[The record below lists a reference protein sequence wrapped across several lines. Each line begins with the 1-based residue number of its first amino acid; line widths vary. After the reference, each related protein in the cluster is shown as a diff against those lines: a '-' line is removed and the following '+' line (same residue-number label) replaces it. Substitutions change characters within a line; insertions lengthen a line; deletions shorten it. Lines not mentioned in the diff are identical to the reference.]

1 MKQTKFFKIT
11 LIYFISLV
19 LFVGLRIL
27 FQLNVFRNLSEFWQ
41 EGLSS
46 FAIQIVL
53 MLFLP
58 FMLYSTFFKK
68 KPKETLSDMGFK
80 KISFKA
86 VLLCF
91 LIGIIAFILNIAV
104 ASVFEGIIKS
114 LGYNP
119 SSSGS
124 AEAEASILN
133 FFLQVLTVSILPAVC
148 EEFMHRGILLR
159 GLSKSIGVKS
169 ALIISSL
176 LFGLTHL
183 NIAQFFYASILGLLI
198 GFVSVVGKSIWPAI
212 IIHFSNNFLSTYLT
226 FAKAN
231 SWIGGNFYDAI
242 NAFLKNNNF
251 LFAIVVVI
259 VILLILVVLLFNLI
273 LQLLKIS
280 SFDSFKKV
288 LTTIKGNLNT
298 EIINYNKPSEAEN
311 DIEYL
316 NDVTPIILENLPV
329 HDNMIDTF
337 LNDTNKE
344 HERLVFKDKI
354 FLIASFILGGL
365 ITIFTFIWGVLWW
378 LLIYYALEILKK
390 SFLSKPLRNIKN
402 D

>member
-1 MKQTKFFKIT
+1 MKQTNFFKVT

-19 LFVGLRIL
+19 LFVGLRIF
-27 FQLNVFRNLSEFWQ
+27 FQLDFFQNLSEVWQ

-46 FAIQIVL
+46 VAIQIVL
-53 MLFLP
+53 MLMLP
-58 FMLYSTFFKK
+58 FILYSTFFKK
-68 KPKETLSDMGFK
+68 KPKETLSEVGFK

-104 ASVFEGIIKS
+104 ASIFNGLIRS

-119 SSSGS
+119 SSSGTS
-124 AEAEASILN
+124 ETNTSLIY

-148 EEFMHRGILLR
+148 EEFLHRGVLLR
-159 GLSKSIGVKS
+159 GLSKSISVKS

-176 LFGLTHL
+176 LFGLMHL

-198 GFVSVVGKSIWPAI
+198 GFVSIVGKSIWPAI
-212 IIHFSNNFLSTYLT
+212 IIHFTNNFLNVYLS
-226 FAKAN
+226 FAEVN
-231 SWIGGNFYDAI
+231 SWAGGNFYNSI
-242 NAFLKNNNF
+242 NSFFQNNNF
-251 LFAIVVVI
+251 IFAIIVVI
-259 VILLILVVLLFNLI
+259 VILLVLVFLLFNLI

-280 SFDSFKKV
+280 SFESFKSV
-288 LTTIKGNLNT
+288 LTTIKGNLNN
-298 EIINYNKPSEAEN
+298 EIIKYENPSEIEN

-329 HDNMIDTF
+329 HENLIDAF

-344 HERLVFKDKI
+344 HEKLVFKDKI
-354 FLIASFILGGL
+354 FLISSYILGAL
-365 ITIFTFIWGVLWW
+365 ITIFTFIWGVL
-378 LLIYYALEILKK
+378 
-390 SFLSKPLRNIKN
+390 
-402 D
+402 